1 NEVGTRAQLLARRE
15 QRRQLAEREQSG
27 HVWKGR
33 MPDRRCSGDD
43 LEGREGED
51 DYRGNRLVAGIRDVG
66 AGDQTERRQRLGRVG
81 GCREIMLGGGSVLHR
96 WVPVW
101 GESDPSG

>member
-1 NEVGTRAQLLARRE
+1 VLADEPAAGAADRRDVEAIAQMRGEAEAARVRNAVGVAEDEVGIRAQLLARRE

-43 LEGREGED
+43 LEGREG
-51 DYRGNRLVAGIRDVG
+51 
-66 AGDQTERRQRLGRVG
+66 
-81 GCREIMLGGGSVLHR
+81 
-96 WVPVW
+96 
-101 GESDPSG
+101 